1 MLKIYG
7 ADLSTPVTKARFTA
21 NLLGMKYDYIRI
33 DLRGGEHQK
42 PEFLKLH
49 PAGKIPVIDDD
60 GFVLFE
66 SNAIIRYLAEKN
78 KSPLYPKDLKER
90 VLVDQWIE
98 FGSHHVG
105 QAMSKVV
112 FNRLFA
118 PMRKVPVDEQSL
130 KDGLGFLDRF
140 LPIIDNQLAK
150 NKFLAGNQL
159 SLADINLLA
168 ILDPVEV
175 AKIDLSKYKNIV
187 KWRSGL
193 KKEEFYTRCY
203 ASYEEALN
211 KLRSPSK

>member
-90 VLVDQWIE
+90 ALVDQWIE

-187 KWRSGL
+187 KWREGL
-193 KKEEFYTRCY
+193 RKEEFYTKCY
-203 ASYEEALN
+203 NSYEEALN
-211 KLRSPSK
+211 KVRNSSK

>member
-7 ADLSTPVTKARFTA
+7 ADLSSPANKVRFTS
-21 NLLGMKYDYIRI
+21 NFLGLKYDYIRI
-33 DLRGGEHQK
+33 NLRAGEHQTM
-42 PEFLKLH
+42 EFLKLH

-78 KSPLYPKDLKER
+78 RSPLYPKDLKEKA
-90 VLVDQWIE
+90 LVDQWIE

-105 QAMSKVV
+105 LAMSKVV
-112 FNRLFA
+112 YNRLFA

-140 LPIIDNQLAK
+140 LPVIDHQLAK
-150 NKFLAGNQL
+150 NKFLAGNQT
-159 SLADINLLA
+159 SLADVNLLA
-168 ILDPVEV
+168 ILDPAEV
-175 AKIDLSKYKNIV
+175 AAIDLSKYKNIV

-193 KKEEFYTRCY
+193 QKEEFYTKCY
-203 ASYEEALN
+203 HSYEEALN
-211 KLRSPSK
+211 KLRSASK

>member
-7 ADLSTPVTKARFTA
+7 ADLSTPATKVRFAA
-21 NLLGMKYDYIRI
+21 NLLGIKYDYVQVN
-33 DLRGGEHQK
+33 LRGGEHQK

-90 VLVDQWIE
+90 AVVDQWID

-112 FNRLFA
+112 YNRLFA

-140 LPIIDNQLAK
+140 LPIIDNQLGK

-168 ILDPVEV
+168 LLDPAEV
-175 AKIDLSKYKNIV
+175 AAIDLSKYKNIV
-187 KWRSGL
+187 RWRGGL
-193 KKEEFYTRCY
+193 KKEGFYTKCY

-211 KLRSPSK
+211 KLRGASK